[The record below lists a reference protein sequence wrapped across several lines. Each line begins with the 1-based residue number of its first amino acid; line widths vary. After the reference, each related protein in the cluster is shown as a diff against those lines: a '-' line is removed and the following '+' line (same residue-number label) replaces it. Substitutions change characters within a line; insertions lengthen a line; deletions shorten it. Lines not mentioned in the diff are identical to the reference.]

1 MGTIIELILIVVLIV
16 CIVKYPHVR
25 YAIKHPIKVTK
36 TGCKDI
42 YLYFAH
48 KEYNVCHEYGKIQML
63 VAKGAQVFGC
73 GKTLTAVAKINDIY
87 RRYDGKEVWDDEKNE
102 FVIQHIHIIS
112 NVELNGIPYYK
123 WVGEQQFTQ
132 FEKFGF
138 EKQDV
143 TIFLLDEAGAVF
155 NSRKFKENI
164 SMEFLTKLLQSR
176 KNKMALYL
184 TSQRFGFTDKI
195 LRETCSTV
203 TACKKIWRF
212 VILNEYDAYEAERCD
227 NLALL
232 EPLSSRVW
240 FATNNDF
247 ALYDTSEL
255 VDKLK
260 KIEEEGGFLTTEE
273 ILASRGD
280 TVLDI
285 DMVQN
290 KLRKKYRKN
299 K

>member
-1 MGTIIELILIVVLIV
+1 MKTLIFIVIIFVLI
-16 CIVKYPHVR
+16 ISFIKYPHVR
-25 YAIKHPIKVTK
+25 YTFRHPFKVIS
-36 TGCKDI
+36 TGVKDI

-48 KEYNVCHEYGKIQML
+48 KEYNVCKEYGKIQML
-63 VAKGAQVFGC
+63 VAKGSQVFGC
-73 GKTLTAVAKINDIY
+73 GKTLTAVARINDIY
-87 RRYDGKEVWDDEKNE
+87 NRYNNKKVWSEKDNC
-102 FVIQHIHIIS
+102 FVIQRIHIIS
-112 NVELNGIPYYK
+112 NVELKGVPYYK
-123 WVGEQQFTQ
+123 WVGEVQFTE

-138 EKQDV
+138 NEQDV

-176 KNKMALYL
+176 KNKMSLYL

-195 LRETCSTV
+195 LRESCSTV

-240 FATNNDF
+240 FATNKDY
-247 ALYDTSEL
+247 AMYDTSQL
-255 VDKLK
+255 VEKLK

-280 TVLDI
+280 TVLDV

-290 KLRKKYRKN
+290 HLRRKYRKN